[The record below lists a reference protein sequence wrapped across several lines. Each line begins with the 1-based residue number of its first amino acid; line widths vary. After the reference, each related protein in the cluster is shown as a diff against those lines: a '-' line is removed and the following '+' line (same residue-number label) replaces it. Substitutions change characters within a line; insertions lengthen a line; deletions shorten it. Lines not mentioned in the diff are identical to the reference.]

1 MILILVKNPI
11 HIKIYNWVLMESSF
25 LEIKDIKIWAR
36 VGVLMEE
43 RKFGQLFSLD
53 VYLWSDF
60 SKCSKTDNLNST
72 IDYSVLIN
80 DIKDHSRN
88 FSCFTIEKYSSE
100 ILKIIANKFFPERIK
115 IKLTKCKPPIT
126 GFTGEV
132 SITRFFNRE

>member
-1 MILILVKNPI
+1 
-11 HIKIYNWVLMESSF
+11 MESSF

-53 VYLWSDF
+53 VSLWSDF
-60 SKCSKTDNLNST
+60 SNCSKKDDLNFS

-80 DIKDHSRN
+80 DIKAHSRS
-88 FSCFTIEKYSSE
+88 FSCLTIEKYSSE
-100 ILKIIANKFFPERIK
+100 ILKIIDEKFNPERIK
-115 IKLTKCKPPIT
+115 IRLTKCEPPIA